1 MSNNW
6 QKVRLSEIC
15 KIISGSTPRTSEP
28 LYWNGEIGWVT
39 PYDLSKLKDKYIS
52 NGSRNITELGL
63 KRCSAELL
71 PANSLIM
78 SSRAPIG
85 YFAINKK
92 PVATNQ
98 GCKSFICDDSIDTEF
113 LYYSLNQVI
122 DSIKKVGSGSTF
134 AEVGKS
140 SLEKISILVPKKS
153 VQQKIA
159 LILSCVDEE
168 IQKTDQIIEKTEKL
182 KNGLMGELLTRGIG
196 HTKYVKTKFGE
207 IPKEWKIE
215 NLSNI
220 CDVRDGTHD
229 SPKYISEGYP
239 LITSKNLT
247 EYGLDFSDIKYISE
261 TDYKNISKRS
271 KVDIGDILFGMIG
284 TIGKPIIVDSIK
296 EFSIKNVALIKFF
309 DNSPIDRKYLLHYL
323 KSYLIAKQFAKMQ
336 DGSTQ
341 KFISLGTIR
350 NLTILLPSI
359 EEQNKI
365 SSIIESIDKK
375 IISNTSQKKQ
385 LIKLKNSL
393 MNDIFSQKV
402 EVKN

>member
-1 MSNNW
+1 MIIKQNFSNNW

-15 KIISGSTPRTSEP
+15 KIISGSTPRTSES

-52 NGSRNITELGL
+52 NGSRNITEVGL
-63 KRCSAELL
+63 KSCSAELL

-140 SLEKISILVPKKS
+140 SLEKITILVPKKS

-159 LILSCVDEE
+159 LILSTLDEE
-168 IQKTDQIIEKTEKL
+168 IQKTDQIIQKTEKL
-182 KNGLMGELLTRGIG
+182 KNGLMNKLFNEGIYTLVKEISIIKRGASPRPI
-196 HTKYVKTKFGE
+196 
-207 IPKEWKIE
+207 
-215 NLSNI
+215 S
-220 CDVRDGTHD
+220 D
-229 SPKYISEGYP
+229 PKYFNTKKEGRCWIRISDVTSSYKYLNKTTQYLSPIGESCSVKVNPGD
-239 LITSKNLT
+239 LIMSICAT
-247 EYGLDFSDIKYISE
+247 
-261 TDYKNISKRS
+261 
-271 KVDIGDILFGMIG
+271 V
-284 TIGKPIIVDSIK
+284 GKPIIIQAPSCIHDGFVLFDKIDSTRIVPEYLFYLLLNNQKSLKNKGQTGSQMNLNTEIVKNISIKIPSIKFQNKAIELLSKMDNKIIKDSIYK
-296 EFSIKNVALIKFF
+296 EKLFL
-309 DNSPIDRKYLLHYL
+309 
-323 KSYLIAKQFAKMQ
+323 
-336 DGSTQ
+336 
-341 KFISLGTIR
+341 
-350 NLTILLPSI
+350 
-359 EEQNKI
+359 
-365 SSIIESIDKK
+365 
-375 IISNTSQKKQ
+375 
-385 LIKLKNSL
+385 LKNGL

-402 EVKN
+402 EVN